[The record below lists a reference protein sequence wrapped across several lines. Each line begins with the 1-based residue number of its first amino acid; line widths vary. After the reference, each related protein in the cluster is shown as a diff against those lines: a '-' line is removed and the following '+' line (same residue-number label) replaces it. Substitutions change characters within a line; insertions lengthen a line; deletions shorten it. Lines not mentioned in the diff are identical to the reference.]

1 MDNLLRNAVI
11 LDTETT
17 GLHRGAGLREATVFD
32 TDTRKATEYLLDPNR
47 VRVTPSTPQDVV
59 KFVSS
64 SKDVHSRID
73 ADTWQKIIVQELF
86 DEMGVKTNEMAF
98 MEEIKV
104 RNSMLYK
111 AITSG
116 NFPQMGTVPGLDA
129 ERMERLRKAGV
140 SVETRSTSVQKMLAE
155 LPDQLRGKTVWI
167 ANAVFESKQI
177 GAQLAADNNLDF
189 KKALNLETYSVNN
202 PDPFYVT
209 GVEVNRARVAAQL
222 TGDWRGVF
230 RAYAQH
236 TPAPGQTAVR
246 DIQDVTRAVM
256 SYGRSMGFMKGG
268 TSYFGTSIDV
278 SHKLMALAAGDTK
291 RAMWAEAH
299 RATEDAAIHEDFVRT
314 KGIELASAAEAV
326 EKNTPTGQLYKDMA
340 ARGEGPIA
348 ELAKLGSLYEQA
360 GPALNRKNLLLR
372 LQRAQEDLVKTGET
386 HQTIG
391 PSGFY
396 KMTQMTPE
404 GYEVNV
410 LRADHATQRFTSM
423 NDLVEHLM
431 KKGEYS
437 DFGINVRNEAEAY
450 RNAATTVKEGSAYVD
465 REIAVAM
472 ESLDVSRLR
481 PSAMSARGVS
491 KANVAVEALL
501 EGTKHIGMKGALG
514 GAAVL
519 TGLGAA
525 WSLVQEKPKDQSS
538 LLGYNYYDWLKAQEG
553 MVTSGLA
560 AENRSKNTD
569 FGSPYRGPV
578 VSNEV
583 FNDQKML
590 AEREKW
596 LRSKYGASHYDPMT
610 GVFGAMGAFRFK
622 SGYNFIHKGEA
633 VENGY
638 QGMTGKN
645 LVKLNLDQGW
655 KVSVEDADTI
665 TVRRGG
671 VRGAVQS
678 FFGLN
683 SGYSFRLAGID
694 APEVA
699 HGDRSAQPHA
709 EAAKAALEAMM
720 AAGKT
725 SEVVYDPSNVSYG
738 RFMAGLVVD
747 GTNLNY
753 EMVKRGMVG
762 HLPYG
767 KQQNAI
773 VNYASMARAEKQ
785 AFGAGRGMWATPWGQ
800 AIHTMTEGGQR
811 PTFNTLADVAK
822 VVPNSRYMSLTAIAN
837 QAQENGSFDPYV
849 QSAANVGR
857 IMGGADKVGPTV
869 FDAPVSNTE
878 LHMTEVMADTAMF
891 MKTHGGGTQN
901 KFSRRSGYGRLDQ
914 SMALDTMGTTNS
926 VWTRRRYGA
935 FDTYQTSETLRE
947 GRTQYMADRQRAIN
961 NQMFQSP
968 IGHHRM

>member
-1 MDNLLRNAVI
+1 MDSLLRNAVI

-17 GLHRGAGLREATVFD
+17 GLHRGAGLREATVYD
-32 TDTRKATEYLLDPNR
+32 VDSRKAVEYLLDPNR

-98 MEEIKV
+98 MEEIKT

-116 NFPQMGTVPGLDA
+116 NFPQVNAVPGVDKD
-129 ERMERLRKAGV
+129 RMDRLRRAGV
-140 SVETRSTSVQKMLAE
+140 NVESRSASVQKMLSE
-155 LPDQLRGKTVWI
+155 LPDQLRGKTIWI

-189 KKALNLETYSVNN
+189 KKALNLETYSTTN

-230 RAYAQH
+230 KAYAKH
-236 TPAPGQTAVR
+236 TPAAGQTAVR

-256 SYGRSMGFMKGG
+256 SYGRSLGFMKEG

-278 SHKLMALAAGDTK
+278 SHKLMALAAGDK
-291 RAMWAEAH
+291 DRAMWAEAH
-299 RATEDAAIHEDFVRT
+299 RATEDAAVHEDFVRR

-326 EKNTPTGQLYKDMA
+326 ESGTETGRLFKEMA

-372 LQRAQEDLVKTGET
+372 LHRANEDLIKTGET
-386 HQTIG
+386 HQTVG
-391 PSGFY
+391 TKGFFS
-396 KMTQMTPE
+396 MTQMTPD
-404 GYEVNV
+404 GDEVKV
-410 LRADHATQRFTSM
+410 LRADHATQRFTSL
-423 NDLVEHLM
+423 NDLVDHLM
-431 KKGEYS
+431 KKGDYS
-437 DFGINVRNEAEAY
+437 DYGINVKNEAEAY
-450 RNAATTVKEGSAYVD
+450 RTAATTVKDGSAYVD

-472 ESLDVSRLR
+472 ESLEVGKLI
-481 PSAMSARGVS
+481 PSAMSARGMSRGSATVD
-491 KANVAVEALL
+491 AMMTGARHVGV
-501 EGTKHIGMKGALG
+501 KGLA
-514 GAAVL
+514 GAAAIM
-519 TGLGAA
+519 TGMGAA
-525 WSLVQEKPKDQSS
+525 WNLVQDKPKDQSS

-578 VSNEV
+578 VSSEV
-583 FNDQKML
+583 FNDQKMM

-596 LRSKYGASHYDPMT
+596 LRSKYGATHYDPMT
-610 GVFGAMGAFRFK
+610 GLFGHFSVFRQGKGK
-622 SGYNFIHKGEA
+622 SYIHSGEA
-633 VENGY
+633 VESGY

-645 LVKLNLDQGW
+645 LVKLNLNDGW

-671 VRGAVQS
+671 VRGAVSS

-683 SGYSFRLAGID
+683 QGYSFRLAGVD
-694 APEVA
+694 ATETA
-699 HGDRSAQPHA
+699 HQGRQAQPYA
-709 EAAKAALEAMM
+709 NEAKAALEAMM
-720 AAGKT
+720 AGGKNA
-725 SEVVYDPSNVSYG
+725 EVVFDPTNITYG
-738 RFMAGLVVD
+738 RMMAGLVVD
-747 GTNLNY
+747 GSNLNY
-753 EMVKRGMVG
+753 EMVKRGIVG

-767 KQQNAI
+767 KQQNSI
-773 VNYASMARAEKQ
+773 VNYAAMGRAEDK
-785 AFGAGRGMWATPWGQ
+785 AFNAQRGMWATPWAQ
-800 AIHTMTEGGQR
+800 AVYSMTEGGQR
-811 PTFNTLADVAK
+811 PTFNTLADMGK
-822 VVPNSRYMSLTAIAN
+822 VVASSGHMSMTAIAN
-837 QAQENGSFDPYV
+837 ESQKNGSFSPYM
-849 QSAANVGR
+849 QSAANIGT
-857 IMGGADKVGPTV
+857 IMGGADKVGPTI
-869 FDAPVSNTE
+869 FDAPVSNTN
-878 LHMTEVMADTAMF
+878 LHMTELMADTAAF
-891 MKTHGGGTQN
+891 TKTHGGGTQN

-935 FDTYQTSETLRE
+935 FDTYQTSESIRE
-947 GRTQYMADRQRAIN
+947 GRQRYMAERQRAVAN
-961 NQMFQSP
+961 TMFQSP